1 MNTLGE
7 FIKELRGKES
17 LRDASKR
24 IGISHTY
31 LDTIEKGFDK
41 RSGKHV
47 NPTPETLKLISKAY
61 SCNYK
66 KLMHLA
72 GYLET
77 ENTINK
83 ISSLTAKDERDIGK
97 RIDELRYDLRNI
109 DELTFNG
116 EPMSNSTKEALL
128 EAMEFSVKLITK
140 SMEQNAPENINK
152 KE

>member
-1 MNTLGE
+1 MSTLGE

-61 SCNYK
+61 NCNYK
-66 KLMHLA
+66 ELMQLA

-77 ENTINK
+77 ENTLNK
-83 ISSLTAKDERDIGK
+83 ITTLTAKDERDIGK
-97 RIDELRYDLRNI
+97 RIEELRYDLRNI

-128 EAMEFSVKLITK
+128 EAMEFSVRLITK
-140 SMEQNAPENINK
+140 NMEQNVQEKNNK